1 MSKKD
6 EIPFGTFDSGL
17 QEQEFCIPDGFEAS
31 IENGKIVLHKIES
44 KDEKIRKAIV
54 EFFEL
59 QDDNTTYSFIP
70 KKDILAWLE
79 KQNHDGKKWIYE
91 DVYLKEKEQLIQDGI
106 DEVLENPQ
114 KYGLDKQGK
123 YETIWKPTIEQI
135 NALTHFIRSVG
146 ESGYASP
153 YDQNT
158 KLLYSLLTDLQVL
171 QKQGEQKEINL
182 VEILKNYPNETEL
195 YSPLYGK
202 LWLAEVDEKNGII
215 TCYKQPL
222 NKGCTRAILEQEDT
236 VSFYS
241 NGTTGLPDYNVSKD
255 CMLFV
260 YDVGNKG
267 EQKPVNDTD
276 EDIVE
281 AVKRTSILDLVEP
294 KFHEG
299 NWVVQKNS
307 GVYKVI
313 EICKSWYEVIDFE
326 DNHYS
331 ISFDKEHM
339 CHLWSIHDAK
349 DGDILACNGSIFIF
363 KEEYMAGKPTAYCG
377 LINGVFHVST
387 LSCWTNEK
395 CYPATKEQQD
405 LLFSK
410 MKASGWSWNPTT
422 KELSQSRVT
431 KISDKDRIAT
441 DIAIKA
447 LNHNTVNDSYCKEN
461 CKGYQETGKC
471 YADWACEAKRKAD
484 VVKPIFKVGD
494 EVYNKFDKSL
504 AHVIIE
510 YVDESTYYGDTT
522 NFDIIDQD
530 QWGIVRSCENCKCG
544 HYDYPTVSCYLH
556 KDCGGDEP
564 IIIHDDDFVETAMNC
579 KEFEQEN

>member
-1 MSKKD
+1 MNKESKLNLNASNYA
-6 EIPFGTFDSGL
+6 ISHCDSGKTY
-17 QEQEFCIPDGFEAS
+17 
-31 IENGKIVLHKIES
+31 NGLEVHKMICDAYIAGNNDND
-44 KDEKIRKAIV
+44 KDEKIRKALINV
-54 EFFEL
+54 FATHKDYEMFFGV
-59 QDDNTTYSFIP
+59 SV
-70 KKDILAWLE
+70 KDILAWLE
-79 KQNHDGKKWIYE
+79 KQNHDGIN
-91 DVYLKEKEQLIQDGI
+91 
-106 DEVLENPQ
+106 EVLQNPQ
-114 KYGLDKQGK
+114 KCGLEKQGK
-123 YETIWKPTIEQI
+123 YETIWKPTKEQLE
-135 NALTHFIRSVG
+135 ALEHFVRSVG

-153 YDQNT
+153 YDNNT
-158 KLLYSLLTDLQVL
+158 KLLYSLLTDLQIL
-171 QKQGEQKEINL
+171 KQHGEQVFNNYTKTCKGEQKEINL
-182 VEILKNYPNETEL
+182 VDILKHYPNETEL
-195 YSPLYGK
+195 YSPLYGQ
-202 LWLAEVDEKNGII
+202 LWLAEVDEKNGVI
-215 TCYKQPL
+215 TCYKNHL
-222 NKGCTRAILEQEDT
+222 DDGCTRAVLEQEET

-241 NGTTGLPDYNVSKD
+241 NGTTGLPDFNVSKD
-255 CMLFV
+255 CMLFL
-260 YDVGNKG
+260 YAPEKQG
-267 EQKPVNDTD
+267 EQKHVNDTD

-281 AVKRTSILDLVEP
+281 AVKGTSILDLVEP

-299 NWVVQKNS
+299 NWVVQKNT

-339 CHLWSIHDAK
+339 CHLWSINDAK
-349 DGDILACNGSIFIF
+349 DGDVLACNGSIFIF
-363 KEEYMAGKPTAYCG
+363 EEEYMAGKSTAYCG
-377 LINGVFHVST
+377 LINGVFHVSS
-387 LSCWTNEK
+387 LGCWTNEK

-431 KISDKDRIAT
+431 KISDKDKIAA
-441 DIAIKA
+441 DIIAIKA
-447 LNHNTVNDSYCKEN
+447 LKHNTANDSYCKEN

-471 YADWACEAKRKAD
+471 YADWDCEAKRKAD

-494 EVYNKFDKSL
+494 EVYNRFDKSL

-556 KDCGGDEP
+556 EDCGGDEP